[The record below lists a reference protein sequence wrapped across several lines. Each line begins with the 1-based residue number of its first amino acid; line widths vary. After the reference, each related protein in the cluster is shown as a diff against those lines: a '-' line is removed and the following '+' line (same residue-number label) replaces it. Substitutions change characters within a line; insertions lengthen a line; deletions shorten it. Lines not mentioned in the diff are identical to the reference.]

1 MARKKATV
9 EELRR
14 LNKAREFKRKRNML
28 KAAGLGTDKGE
39 DVCAICDDGGN
50 LTCCEGCCQRSF
62 HLDNKHNC
70 IKTLGLTIEEAKV
83 CPVFELPRS
92 LSLLFTFVYIS
103 NKINRVAPCFSLII
117 QNIIEKEDFICKN
130 CQYKQHQCF
139 VCGSLGSS
147 DATSSQLEVFQC
159 EHDDCARFY
168 HPKCVAQML
177 YPDSHH
183 RQELFELHVAAG
195 EGFSCPMHECIVCKE
210 VENKTDKSMQF
221 AVCRRCPTVYHRKCL
236 PSDILFKPKKGPKG
250 AMRRAWKNMLPHRI
264 LIFCMKHE
272 IVRKLQ
278 TPARN
283 HIIFPEANVLKTFQA
298 APMEQ
303 DMPDQKEAPDH
314 SSPEQIHS
322 SPPPAA
328 SDQNQCCCSGP
339 FDSFAPSSLFM
350 HPHPGS
356 CGWLDD

>member
-1 MARKKATV
+1 MARRKATA

-28 KAAGLGTDKGE
+28 KAAGAGPDKGE
-39 DVCAICDDGGN
+39 DVCAICDDGGD
-50 LTCCEGCCQRSF
+50 LTCCEGCCQRAF

-70 IKTLGLTIEEAKV
+70 IKTLGLTIEEAK
-83 CPVFELPRS
+83 
-92 LSLLFTFVYIS
+92 
-103 NKINRVAPCFSLII
+103 
-117 QNIIEKEDFICKN
+117 NIIEKEDFVCKN

-147 DATSSQLEVFQC
+147 DDTSSQPEVFQC

-177 YPDSHH
+177 YPDNHH
-183 RQELFELHVAAG
+183 SQELFELQVAAG
-195 EGFSCPMHECIVCKE
+195 ERFSCPMHECIVCME
-210 VENKTDKSMQF
+210 VENKNDKSMQF

-250 AMRRAWKNMLPHRI
+250 AMRRAWKNMLPGRI

-303 DMPDQKEAPDH
+303 DMPEQKEAPDH
-314 SSPEQIHS
+314 SLPVQIHS
-322 SPPPAA
+322 PPPPAA
-328 SDQNQCCCSGP
+328 SDQNQCCCSSP

>member
-1 MARKKATV
+1 MFCWNLWTSITS
-9 EELRR
+9 ELY
-14 LNKAREFKRKRNML
+14 NSDFCIA
-28 KAAGLGTDKGE
+28 
-39 DVCAICDDGGN
+39 
-50 LTCCEGCCQRSF
+50 CQ
-62 HLDNKHNC
+62 
-70 IKTLGLTIEEAKV
+70 
-83 CPVFELPRS
+83 
-92 LSLLFTFVYIS
+92 
-103 NKINRVAPCFSLII
+103 
-117 QNIIEKEDFICKN
+117 
-130 CQYKQHQCF
+130 
-139 VCGSLGSS
+139 
-147 DATSSQLEVFQC
+147 VFQC

-183 RQELFELHVAAG
+183 SQELFELQVAAR
-195 EGFSCPMHECIVCKE
+195 ERFSCPMHECIVCME
-210 VENKTDKSMQF
+210 VENKNDKSMQF

-236 PSDILFKPKKGPKG
+236 PRSVSHDIHILGDVFRRLFPNSSYTFF
-250 AMRRAWKNMLPHRI
+250 AVISFSNRRRVPRVPCEGRGRTCFRVEFWYSACMLISIPSS
-264 LIFCMKHE
+264 LICLITLLLPLPLFCPAALLNFVNLFYRKHE

-314 SSPEQIHS
+314 SLPVQIHS
-322 SPPPAA
+322 PPPPAA
-328 SDQNQCCCSGP
+328 SDQNQCCCSSP

-356 CGWLDD
+356 CGWLDDWPSRLLWLARWLIIQPICPL